1 MVDAAPD
8 PVAPAYEGPCVAGLV
23 PALLGPGER
32 ESRDWLPAPAL
43 HPHQLVLLVVDGL
56 GWYQLQERAKLAP
69 GLASMT
75 GGPITSVAPTTTA
88 AALTSI
94 TTGLSPA
101 EHGMIGYRVQIGEG
115 EVLNLLRWRTAA
127 GDASG
132 TVPPGAFQPQPAFG
146 GTPVPVVTRSEFAA
160 TGFTAAHLSGSRL
173 RGWRVASS
181 IGVEVER
188 ALRAGEPFVYAYY
201 DGLDKVAHEQG
212 LGAHFEAELR
222 FVDQLVEEVCNRLP
236 PGAALLVTSDH
247 GQVMVGNATITLP
260 PELLAD
266 LVLQSGEGRFR
277 WLHARPGAVRRVAD
291 TASALYGELA
301 WVMTREEL
309 IEQGWFGGPLRP
321 DVERRLG
328 DVALIARA
336 PVAFND
342 PADPGELTLASR
354 HGSLTR
360 EEMWVPL
367 LAWGP

>member
-1 MVDAAPD
+1 M
-8 PVAPAYEGPCVAGLV
+8 AGLV

-32 ESRDWLPAPAL
+32 EGVEWLPGPAR
-43 HPHQLVLLVVDGL
+43 HPRQLVLLVLDGL
-56 GWYQLQERAKLAP
+56 GWYQLQERTALAP

-75 GGPITSVAPTTTA
+75 GGPVSSVAPTTTA

-94 TTGLSPA
+94 ATGLSPA
-101 EHGMIGYRVQIGEG
+101 EHGIIGYRVQIGEG
-115 EVLNLLRWRTAA
+115 EVLNVLRWRTPA
-127 GDASG
+127 GDASR
-132 TVPPGAFQPQPAFG
+132 TVPPGAFQPHAAFAG
-146 GTPVPVVTRSEFAA
+146 APVPAITRSEFAA
-160 TGFTAAHLSGSRL
+160 TGFTQAHLSGSRL

-181 IGVEVER
+181 IAVEVER

-222 FVDQLVEEVCNRLP
+222 FVDRLVEDLCNRLP
-236 PGAALLVTSDH
+236 DGAALLVTSDH
-247 GQVMVGNATITLP
+247 GQVMVGDATISLP

-266 LVLQSGEGRFR
+266 LLLQSGEGRFR
-277 WLHARPGAVRRVAD
+277 WLHVRPGAIRRVTD
-291 TASALYGELA
+291 TATALYGEVA
-301 WVMTREEL
+301 WVMTREEVV
-309 IEQGWFGGPLRP
+309 EAGWFGGPLRP
-321 DVERRLG
+321 DVQRRLG

-367 LAWGP
+367 LGWAP